1 MLSSLP
7 RCSWVV
13 CNLFSS
19 EDLQF
24 IQRYVTRN
32 PYTGSAVLDVDA
44 LVGEPRLL
52 ALLAKAWDAGYGSG
66 FDDGVR
72 DSSVESQSH
81 NPYKIPG

>member
-1 MLSSLP
+1 M
-7 RCSWVV
+7 
-13 CNLFSS
+13 
-19 EDLQF
+19 
-24 IQRYVTRN
+24 
-32 PYTGSAVLDVDA
+32 DA

-72 DSSVESQSH
+72 DSSVESQSR